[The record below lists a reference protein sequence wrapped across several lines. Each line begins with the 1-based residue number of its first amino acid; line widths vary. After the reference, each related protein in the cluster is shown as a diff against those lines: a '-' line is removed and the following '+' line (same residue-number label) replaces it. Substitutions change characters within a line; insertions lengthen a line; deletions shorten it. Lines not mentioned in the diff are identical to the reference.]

1 MPLSPRMPELA
12 SFEALLVIAETGS
25 LGRAAREL
33 GLTQQ
38 AISRRLASME
48 AQMGVTLAV
57 RTTRG
62 SQLTPAGLIVADW
75 AARLL
80 GVANEIDAGLGAL
93 RKEGRERIR
102 VAASQ
107 TIAEQLMPH
116 WLLSLQNE
124 AARRGVTDRKSVV

>member
-12 SFEALLVIAETGS
+12 SFEVFLAIAETGS

-48 AQMGVTLAV
+48 AQIGVTLAV

-62 SQLTPAGLIVADW
+62 SQLTPAGLI
-75 AARLL
+75 
-80 GVANEIDAGLGAL
+80 
-93 RKEGRERIR
+93 
-102 VAASQ
+102 
-107 TIAEQLMPH
+107 
-116 WLLSLQNE
+116 LSLIH
-124 AARRGVTDRKSVV
+124 